1 MKKTILLIIILLLL
15 PFSCS
20 DTDDR
25 REVVRADLGE
35 PNYVYPGGFGPYQ
48 YEVWIYDSL
57 DVGYEFRQTAPKCGT
72 SKKGW
77 YVAYTFRPSDPY
89 PYDYFKTVPS
99 PYASDGESNGNALE
113 P

>member
-1 MKKTILLIIILLLL
+1 MKTKIILIILLILL

-20 DTDDR
+20 DPDDR
-25 REVVRADLGE
+25 REDVRAGNGE
-35 PNYVYPGGFGPYQ
+35 PSYIYPGSYGPYK

-57 DVGYEFRQTAPKCGT
+57 DVGYEFRETAPKCGT

-89 PYDYFKTVPS
+89 LYDYYKTTPS
-99 PYASDGESNGNALE
+99 PHVMDREENDRALE